1 MLIKW
6 ESGIIVWSGF
16 CVVWFG
22 GNVVTSY
29 SDEEG
34 GHGDEDGETD
44 GVVDFSLSDG
54 FRAPL
59 LAGGVVALS
68 VLVVVD

>member
-6 ESGIIVWSGF
+6 ESGIIVWSGL
-16 CVVWFG
+16 CVVGFG
-22 GNVVTSY
+22 SDVVTSDC
-29 SDEEG
+29 DEEG

-44 GVVDFSLSDG
+44 WVVDFSLSDG